1 MSVQCAVEYT
11 ELEGD
16 SGRTVDGVVVT
27 CQRCGHVT
35 ESYGQHAGSIRRCL
49 ALLREEC
56 PKGQHNYYIADGA
69 EASPGGGARSA
80 KKDRAAEEYER
91 GRREGYAEGH
101 AAARTNGDG
110 GDFTQ
115 EQLRAMVTLCHPDR
129 HPPERF
135 ELANKVTAWL
145 LSKVQSKGRKR

>member
-1 MSVQCAVEYT
+1 MSVQCTIEQA

-16 SGRTVDGVVVT
+16 YGTVDGITVT
-27 CQRCGHVT
+27 CSRCGHAT
-35 ESYGQHAGSIRRCL
+35 ESYGTHAGSIRRCL

-56 PKGQHNYYIADGA
+56 PKGQRNYYVAEGADAAAPPRGNRQTSVE
-69 EASPGGGARSA
+69 EA
-80 KKDRAAEEYER
+80 YER
-91 GRREGYAEGH
+91 GKREGYAEGH

-110 GDFTQ
+110 GQFNQ

-135 ELANKVTAWL
+135 DLANRVTAKL
-145 LSKVQSKGRKR
+145 LSLIQSKGKGRKR